1 MMVWNCWTVREVVTA
16 AANSNDGTAVVKR
29 ELVD

>member
-1 MMVWNCWTVREVVTA
+1 MREVVTA